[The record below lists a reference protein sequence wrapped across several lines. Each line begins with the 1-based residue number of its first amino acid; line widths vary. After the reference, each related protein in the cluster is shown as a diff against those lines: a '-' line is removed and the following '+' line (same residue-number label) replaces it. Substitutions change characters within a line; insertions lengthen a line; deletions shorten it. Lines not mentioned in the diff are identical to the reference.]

1 MEFILASA
9 SPRRKE
15 LLKRLINSFS
25 VVASD
30 ADETFEAGQAP
41 YEFAV
46 KTAEKKAMSVFAG
59 YPEAAVIGAD
69 TIVVCDGE
77 IMGKP
82 LDDTDAVRML
92 KKLRGRTHEVI
103 TGLCLV
109 YNGNTFLTYE
119 TTEVE
124 FDDMTDDEILMYVE
138 TGAPADKASGRIWN
152 TDELI
157 KAGWMTESGEWKTDN
172 GNPPECYDKAG
183 AYGIQGRAGI
193 FIKGIKGCYFNVVG
207 LPLNALKRLMKYAG
221 INAVNGGII

>member
-1 MEFILASA
+1 MKFILASA

-138 TGAPADKASGRIWN
+138 TGAPADKA
-152 TDELI
+152 
-157 KAGWMTESGEWKTDN
+157 
-172 GNPPECYDKAG
+172 G